1 MNKSP
6 CIIRNKKAFT
16 IFVLLCIFV
25 AATIMSFQ
33 GNIKND
39 EQEFSLQNKNIL
51 LYVKENCIYCR
62 LAKEFLEN
70 KSLQYEIVNLS
81 NNYDLHKKLLDKT
94 GQTTVPY
101 IFVDDKFIGG
111 YSELKNYK

>member
-1 MNKSP
+1 
-6 CIIRNKKAFT
+6 
-16 IFVLLCIFV
+16 
-25 AATIMSFQ
+25 MSFQ
-33 GNIKND
+33 NNIKNKG
-39 EQEFSLQNKNIL
+39 QETSLENKNIL

-81 NNYDLHKKLLDKT
+81 NNYDLHKKLSDKT

-101 IFVDDKFIGG
+101 IFINDKFIGG
-111 YSELKNYK
+111 YSDLKNYK